1 MARREAPA
9 FLERE
14 RGTQEQWLR
23 HLARHP
29 LAFAGGKKS
38 DHGVPGAAKN
48 TGDDACLARTCR
60 QWTLTRADCADKTGR
75 IACRK
80 PWPSKAGTL
89 SNFTDV
95 TSKGG
100 GNAGHI

>member
-29 LAFAGGKKS
+29 LAFAGG
-38 DHGVPGAAKN
+38 
-48 TGDDACLARTCR
+48 
-60 QWTLTRADCADKTGR
+60 
-75 IACRK
+75 
-80 PWPSKAGTL
+80 
-89 SNFTDV
+89 
-95 TSKGG
+95 
-100 GNAGHI
+100 